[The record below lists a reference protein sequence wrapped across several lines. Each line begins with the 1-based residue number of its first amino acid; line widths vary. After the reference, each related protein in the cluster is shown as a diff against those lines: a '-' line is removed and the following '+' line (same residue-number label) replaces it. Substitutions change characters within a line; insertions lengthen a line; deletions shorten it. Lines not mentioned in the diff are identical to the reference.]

1 MSENKQEEE
10 DLPSMDAL
18 EVSKEN
24 KRGIKSIPTY
34 FGGEDD
40 DDIPDMEGFEDSDNL
55 VESDPV
61 NILFFFLFQVILTGK
76 KENKSWKFVIN
87 LIERASYKMFCK
99 STHIMWLFQKASKT

>member
-1 MSENKQEEE
+1 MSENKQEVE

-18 EVSKEN
+18 EISKEN
-24 KRGIKSIPTY
+24 KGGIKSIPTY

-61 NILFFFLFQVILTGK
+61 NILTFFFYLSYSYWRKGK
-76 KENKSWKFVIN
+76 
-87 LIERASYKMFCK
+87 
-99 STHIMWLFQKASKT
+99 